1 MRQLLL
7 AAVVVVV
14 VTVGAA
20 QARADEKAVIAGP
33 HICCGNCVKAVGAI
47 LAKVDGISA
56 VKCSAKEKT
65 VTFMAKDNAATQKA
79 LEAMVAGGFAGTAKF
94 GDATLTQATSKLEGK
109 ANEVVVKGV
118 HACCGQCHK
127 AIKGLFPDAKVTF
140 AGTGPQ
146 RDVTIVG
153 TDLSLAAVQQA
164 LNDKGFSGK
173 VEKK

>member
-7 AAVVVVV
+7 AAVVIVA
-14 VTVGAA
+14 VGAA

-33 HICCGNCVKAVGAI
+33 HICCGSCIKAVGAI
-47 LAKVDGISA
+47 LAKVDGISE
-56 VKCSAKEKT
+56 VKCSVKDKT
-65 VTFMAKDNAATQKA
+65 VTFMAKDKAATQKA
-79 LEAMVAGGFAGTAKF
+79 LEAMVAGGFAGSAKF
-94 GDATLTQATSKLEGK
+94 GDANLTQAIRKPEGK

-140 AGTGPQ
+140 AGSGPQ

-164 LNDKGFSGK
+164 LNEKGFSGK